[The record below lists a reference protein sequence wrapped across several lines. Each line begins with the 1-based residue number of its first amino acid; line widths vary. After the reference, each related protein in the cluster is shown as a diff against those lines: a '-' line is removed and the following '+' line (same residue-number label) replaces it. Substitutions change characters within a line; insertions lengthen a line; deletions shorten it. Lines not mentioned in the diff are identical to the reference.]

1 MKDSRKPGKA
11 RETSSQVSRAPGGA
25 PGYGESYMQGNTYTF
40 LGSGQWSSWLVRGL
54 ERKSLEVQGQEGLG
68 RGTWMVILGVG
79 TK

>member
-1 MKDSRKPGKA
+1 M
-11 RETSSQVSRAPGGA
+11 E
-25 PGYGESYMQGNTYTF
+25 GELYAGEYTF

-54 ERKSLEVQGQEGLG
+54 ERKSLEDQGQEGLG